1 MNQRNLRGNT
11 RGRGL
16 TDQRG
21 GMGRGSIG
29 RGGAGQGGE
38 HRGNTRTQRYSPRG
52 GGNMDRLNK
61 PDWNKNGQ
69 NPSNNNKMFNSHKVP
84 AQSETG
90 GKAVKRLAS
99 PETDQT
105 GPSSEKSLKTEQNTE
120 SKPGSKTNRTS
131 STSSVKSTD
140 SKEETTVKKKG
151 AGKKDDI
158 ELDPEV
164 EAKLALLIQPK
175 FCKLCNLAMNNGLQA
190 DQHYDGKNHAKKV
203 RLFRQ
208 SAALEVT
215 LKKLEKEG
223 SIVTGKTVVLLDED
237 EQNDNVKKN
246 EGQGDDQKEKV
257 ESKKAKEDK
266 EKLAGATEEI
276 YCKVCDVSFNSP
288 KQAMQH
294 YEGKNHQKKVRMSS
308 QVRNVTESQK
318 DHVTVDGT
326 VFECKLCSVHVTC
339 QEQLNAHLDGA
350 KHKSKLKSQE
360 RGDWSNGP
368 AGQGY
373 RGRGKGIGFNGR
385 PGYHSASKRGYPFPG
400 DETELGQ
407 PKRHRDF
414 QNYRTPSGKFY
425 CKVCNVTMSGDGQFA
440 MHMDSKKHK
449 TNNSSFRHIPDGVEE
464 VS

>member
-1 MNQRNLRGNT
+1 MNQRNNH
-11 RGRGL
+11 RGRGFI
-16 TDQRG
+16 DQRGGMARG
-21 GMGRGSIG
+21 GMGRGG
-29 RGGAGQGGE
+29 NRHNAGS
-38 HRGNTRTQRYSPRG
+38 HRYSQRG
-52 GGNMDRLNK
+52 GGNMNKLNK
-61 PDWNKNGQ
+61 SDWSRQNQADNSKN
-69 NPSNNNKMFNSHKVP
+69 NRPVKVSS
-84 AQSETG
+84 QSVTG
-90 GKAVKRLAS
+90 DAVKRQAS
-99 PETDQT
+99 TDLEMDT
-105 GPSSEKSLKTEQNTE
+105 SGPSSIKSLKTEQDTE
-120 SKPGSKTNRTS
+120 NKPGSKTNRTD
-131 STSSVKSTD
+131 STSSVISTD
-140 SKEETTVKKKG
+140 SKEETSPKKKG
-151 AGKKDDI
+151 TGKKDDI

-175 FCKLCNLAMNNGLQA
+175 LCKLCNLAMNNGLQA

-223 SIVTGKTVVLLDED
+223 SIVTGKTVVLMEED
-237 EQNDNVKKN
+237 VPNENGKKK
-246 EGQGDDQKEKV
+246 EGQADDKKEKM
-257 ESKKAKEDK
+257 ESKRCKDDIER
-266 EKLAGATEEI
+266 LAGASEEI

-294 YEGKNHQKKVRMSS
+294 YEGKNHHKKVRMST
-308 QVRNVTESQK
+308 QARDVTESQK

-360 RGDWSNGP
+360 RGDWASGR
-368 AGQGY
+368 AGFGH
-373 RGRGKGIGFNGR
+373 RGRGRGVGFNGC
-385 PGYHSASKRGYPFPG
+385 PGFQDGAGYKRGYPFPG
-400 DETELGQ
+400 DDTDSGQ

-425 CKVCNVTMSGDGQFA
+425 CKVCNVTMSGDRQFA

-449 TNNSSFRHIPDGVEE
+449 TNNSSFKHIPDGEQE